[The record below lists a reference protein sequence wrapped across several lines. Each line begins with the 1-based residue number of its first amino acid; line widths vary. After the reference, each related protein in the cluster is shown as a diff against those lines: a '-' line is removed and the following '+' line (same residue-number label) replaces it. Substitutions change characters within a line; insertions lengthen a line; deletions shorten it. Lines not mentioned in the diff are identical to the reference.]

1 MVLVNARLLV
11 LWLSMRRRFA
21 WPLTLPHVGRRL
33 LTALCAVVHG
43 SSHLV
48 SERSMRC
55 LTGALK
61 LTGGLPRLN
70 DAEQEHRYSEPVDAG
85 KARSLTLV
93 R

>member
-1 MVLVNARLLV
+1 
-11 LWLSMRRRFA
+11 MRRRFA

-48 SERSMRC
+48 SERSMRS

-61 LTGGLPRLN
+61 LTGGSPQLN
-70 DAEQEHRYSEPVDAG
+70 DAEHQAGIPERVDAG
-85 KARSLTLV
+85 VARSVTFV